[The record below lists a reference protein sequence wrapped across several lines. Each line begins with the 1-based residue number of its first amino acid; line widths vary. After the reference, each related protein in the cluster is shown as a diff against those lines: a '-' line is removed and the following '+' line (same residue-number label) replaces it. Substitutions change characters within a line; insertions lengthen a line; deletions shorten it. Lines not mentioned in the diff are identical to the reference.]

1 MSGTIAAWSV
11 TYLLHSTLLIGLIW
25 IASRWVRSASARDTL
40 WKVALCGGIVTATV
54 QTFSPVERFVP
65 SAEAVRVT
73 FDAAAVESVA
83 PAFTPRALEA
93 AASPALPSLSVSV
106 LLLSLWLLVTFA
118 LLVRI
123 AIGHGRFLSV
133 VGDRVEIVTGPERER
148 LDRLCR
154 LARVRRLVRLTESAA
169 LVSPV
174 AMLGWEIVLPAKVF
188 ARLSEEQK
196 DTILAHELG
205 HLLRHDP
212 LWLTFGEAVK
222 AVLFF
227 QPLNWLVQAKSKE
240 TAEFLCDDAAVLQTG
255 RPKALA
261 ETLAELASYPAPA
274 PPAVAAMAE
283 GGSNL
288 MVRVARMLQSD
299 PVAPLRLH
307 VRLAL
312 ALVVLGATAAF
323 APGMVAGVVKA
334 YDTDKVNYVSDAIL
348 EQNFEGP
355 DGETH
360 VEFNAHEAEIA
371 KDGSYAIF
379 HKSNGYL
386 RVTQTSERGP
396 KREVEILPRGGKS
409 EYRYKVDGVD
419 QAWCEDARRVVMS
432 AFYQGGAYG
441 YPTDDDVRPRKAR
454 RAETLPSSDEKDRE
468 WGAWV
473 ELTGTRDGVPT
484 YVSVKAKGIFVN
496 YGTGAIEVK
505 PEGHLDVLEKVG
517 SLQKSFRMTADDKS
531 YEGAFDGREAKA
543 SWLTGILR
551 QQTTLPDNVIESLA
565 R

>member
-1 MSGTIAAWSV
+1 MSAMVVVWGV
-11 TYLLHSTLLIGLIW
+11 TYLLHSTLLIGLVWLAARW
-25 IASRWVRSASARDTL
+25 IRSASVRDTL
-40 WKVALCGGIVTATV
+40 WKVALVGAIVTASV
-54 QTFSPVERFVP
+54 QTFSPVERYVP
-65 SAEAVRVT
+65 PAAAARVT
-73 FDAAAVESVA
+73 FDQSFIERVAPVVAAA
-83 PAFTPRALEA
+83 PATVSNDIPSI
-93 AASPALPSLSVSV
+93 SPSILFLSA
-106 LLLSLWLLVTFA
+106 WLLVVFA

-123 AIGHGRFLSV
+123 AVGHGRFLSA
-133 VGDRVEIVTGPERER
+133 VGDRVEVVTGPERER
-148 LDRLCR
+148 LDRLCMR
-154 LARVRRLVRLTESAA
+154 ARMRRLVRLTESSS

-174 AMLGWEIVLPAKVF
+174 AMLRWEIVIPAGVF

-205 HLLRHDP
+205 HLLRRDP
-212 LWLTFGEAVK
+212 LWLTAGELIK

-227 QPLNWLVQAKSKE
+227 QPLNWLVQAKAKE
-240 TAEFLCDDAAVLQTG
+240 TAEFLCDDAAVLSTG

-288 MVRVARMLQSD
+288 MVRVARVLQSD

-312 ALVVLGATAAF
+312 ALVVLGVTAAF

-334 YDTDKVNYVSDAIL
+334 YDLEKVNYVSDAIL
-348 EQNFEGP
+348 EQDFEGP
-355 DGETH
+355 DGVMH
-360 VEFNAHEAEIA
+360 VNLEAHEAEIA
-371 KDGSYAIF
+371 KDGSYATF

-386 RVTQTSERGP
+386 RVKQTSERGP
-396 KREVEILPRGGKS
+396 KREVEVLPGRDGKS
-409 EYRYKVDGVD
+409 AYRYVVDGVE
-419 QAWCEDARRVVMS
+419 QAWGDDARRVVMS
-432 AFYQGGAYG
+432 AFYQGAAYG
-441 YPTDDDVRPRKAR
+441 YPSSARKTQ
-454 RAETLPSSDEKDRE
+454 RAKVLGGSGEKE

-484 YVSVKAKGIFVN
+484 YVSVKAKGIFVH
-496 YGTGAIEVK
+496 YDTGAIDVK
-505 PEGHLDVLEKVG
+505 PGGHLDVLERVG
-517 SLQKSFRMTADDKS
+517 TLEKTFKMNASDKS
-531 YEGAFDGREAKA
+531 YEGAFDGMEAKA
-543 SWLTGILR
+543 SWLTRILS